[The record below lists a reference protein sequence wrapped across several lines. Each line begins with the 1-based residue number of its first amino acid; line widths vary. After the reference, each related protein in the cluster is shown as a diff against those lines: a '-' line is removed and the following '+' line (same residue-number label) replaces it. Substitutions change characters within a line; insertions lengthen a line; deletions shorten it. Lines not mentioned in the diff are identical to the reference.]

1 MQEATGKR
9 GDWQL
14 TQENFDTLLAA
25 FHADRGEAA
34 RRYESLRDR
43 LVFFFNRR
51 QFALA
56 ETLAD
61 EVFNRIAKRIEEGE
75 LIGAVE
81 AYAYGVARYVAQ
93 ERVRRDFRDQSAE
106 DAYLGNIMALKRTP
120 SEEALLAAME
130 NCLESRPEEDR
141 ELLRKYYAARGQ
153 ELIEHRRQLAASLNL
168 SQSALR
174 KQVFRLRNQV
184 EACVRTLMHE
194 LGD

>member
-9 GDWQL
+9 GNWQL
-14 TQENFDTLLAA
+14 TQENFDALLAA

-34 RRYESLRDR
+34 RRYESLRER

-56 ETLAD
+56 DALAD
-61 EVFNRIAKRIEEGE
+61 EVLNRIAKRIEEGE
-75 LIGAVE
+75 LIGVVE

-93 ERVRRDFRDQSAE
+93 ERLRRDFRDQSAQDAYMGNILAWKRTSVE
-106 DAYLGNIMALKRTP
+106 DA
-120 SEEALLAAME
+120 LLDAVE
-130 NCLESRPEEDR
+130 SCLELRPRADR
-141 ELLRKYYAARGQ
+141 ELLRKYYATRGR
-153 ELIEHRRQLAASLNL
+153 ELIEHRRQLAVSLQL

-184 EACVRTLMHE
+184 EACVRATMQE
-194 LGD
+194 FGN